1 MEQYIHPHEADSS
14 RLLLHTF
21 SSYLFLCFPPLCTDV
36 QAHPLNEHYH
46 KQGIPLK
53 SSHTDV
59 GKVIYYKIRLITHME
74 FTTAHSKT
82 ISVWHD
88 YDFIIAASARSSRI
102 WFLRCL
108 FVNVCTLKAHM
119 CFCKSLRASICAD
132 NPSWAGEDHTFSPLL
147 LCLSVYKDKCESWLA
162 IPSSINANR
171 QALLTYHHACYTIPN
186 KNTKTSSYLGFTAI
200 VEVHHSLSSLTDKLQ
215 P

>member
-1 MEQYIHPHEADSS
+1 MEQYIHPHEADSP

-21 SSYLFLCFPPLCTDV
+21 SYLFLCFPPLCTDV
-36 QAHPLNEHYH
+36 QAYPVNEHYH

-88 YDFIIAASARSSRI
+88 YDFILAASARSLRI
-102 WFLRCL
+102 WFLLCL
-108 FVNVCTLKAHM
+108 FVNVCTLKTHM
-119 CFCKSLRASICAD
+119 CFCKSLREYLCRQSIL
-132 NPSWAGEDHTFSPLL
+132 SWGRPYI
-147 LCLSVYKDKCESWLA
+147 LS
-162 IPSSINANR
+162 PSSVSFSI
-171 QALLTYHHACYTIPN
+171 
-186 KNTKTSSYLGFTAI
+186 
-200 VEVHHSLSSLTDKLQ
+200 
-215 P
+215 